1 MLALTVTFRS
11 IHKSWLHD
19 GFNMWCR
26 GGVCRPG
33 RVDPQLRLPSSLLEG
48 FLLKSWKHSA
58 GTVSFNCPVIFLTYP
73 FLDVLPPHSCGDV
86 PQTSGH
92 WERKVG
98 FSSIALHSWEVGYS
112 LTTLYF
118 FTGELTASSFS
129 PTLFCLEEGQSSSY
143 PLQCF
148 EAYFFFLQWQAES
161 FSRKPGFPKSLSHL
175 WVSAQI
181 SALQVFPNYGWQAG
195 VGSLAPAVSTAYT
208 KFYMAVTSCIGRQD
222 SSWDP
227 WLMVPNAQ
235 LPQRHLCSWTDTEF

>member
-58 GTVSFNCPVIFLTYP
+58 GTMSFNCPVIFLIYP

-148 EAYFFFLQWQAES
+148 EAYFFFSNGRLNHS
-161 FSRKPGFPKSLSHL
+161 PGSLDFQKACPICGCLPKSVLSRFSPTMADRL
-175 WVSAQI
+175 GLVRWLLLF
-181 SALQVFPNYGWQAG
+181 LQPI
-195 VGSLAPAVSTAYT
+195 P
-208 KFYMAVTSCIGRQD
+208 
-222 SSWDP
+222 SSI
-227 WLMVPNAQ
+227 WL
-235 LPQRHLCSWTDTEF
+235 LPRA